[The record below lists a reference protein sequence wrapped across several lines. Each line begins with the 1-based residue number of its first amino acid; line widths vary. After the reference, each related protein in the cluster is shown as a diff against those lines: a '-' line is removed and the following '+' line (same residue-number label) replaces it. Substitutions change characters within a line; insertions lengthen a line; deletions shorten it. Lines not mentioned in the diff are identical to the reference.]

1 MLREVLD
8 EPVHGGKRYAMS
20 KPAVERI
27 EDVEGL
33 LAGRGY
39 VADREIA
46 TALFLAIRLYRPILV
61 EGFAGVGKTEIAKT
75 LAEALGTKLYR
86 LQCYEGLDVS
96 SALYEWNYAKQ
107 ILHIRVDEHSGHSTA
122 ETEATIFSEPYLLA
136 RPLLQALRHRDQSPV
151 LLVDEIDR
159 ADEEFEAF
167 LLEMLSEYQV
177 SIPELGAIRAQH
189 RPYVVLTSNRVRE
202 LGDALK
208 RRCLYLW
215 IGYPSLDKEMQI
227 IHNRVPGIEDALA
240 KQICRFV
247 EALRTMDL
255 DKRPGVAETIDW
267 GMALMELHRDHLS
280 REVVDATVGCVLKS
294 ARDIERVGRALPQ
307 VLEQALA
314 G

>member
-1 MLREVLD
+1 
-8 EPVHGGKRYAMS
+8 MS
-20 KPAVERI
+20 KPPVERI
-27 EDVEGL
+27 EDVETL
-33 LAGRGY
+33 LARRGY

-46 TALFLAIRLYRPILV
+46 TALFLAMRLYRPILV

-75 LAEALGTKLYR
+75 LAEALETQLYR

-107 ILHIRVDEHSGHSTA
+107 ILHIRVDEHSGHTAA
-122 ETEATIFSEPYLLA
+122 ETEKTIFSEPYLLA
-136 RPLLQALRHRDQSPV
+136 RPLLQALRHQERSPV

-177 SIPELGAIRAQH
+177 SIPELGVVRAQH

-215 IGYPSLDKEMQI
+215 IGYPNLEKEMQI
-227 IHNRVPGIEDALA
+227 IRNRVPGIERALA
-240 KQICRFV
+240 AQICRFV

-267 GMALMELHRDHLS
+267 GMALMELHQDHLS
-280 REVVDATVGCVLKS
+280 REVIDATIGCVLKS
-294 ARDIERVGRALPQ
+294 VRDIERVGRSLPQ

-314 G
+314 D

>member
-1 MLREVLD
+1 
-8 EPVHGGKRYAMS
+8 MS
-20 KPAVERI
+20 KPTIERI
-27 EDVEGL
+27 EDVESL

-46 TALFLAIRLYRPILV
+46 TALFLAARLYRPILV
-61 EGFAGVGKTEIAKT
+61 EGYAGVGKTEIAKT
-75 LAEALGTKLYR
+75 LADALGTKLYR

-107 ILHIRVDEHSGHSTA
+107 ILHIRLDEHSAHTTA
-122 ETEATIFSEPYLLA
+122 ETEAAIFSEPYLLS
-136 RPLLQALRHRDQSPV
+136 RPLLQALRHESQSPV

-177 SIPELGAIRAQH
+177 SIPELGVIRAQH

-215 IGYPSLDKEMQI
+215 IGYPTLEKELQI
-227 IHNRVPGIEDALA
+227 IKNKVPGIETALA
-240 KQICRFV
+240 RQICRFV
-247 EALRTMDL
+247 EALRVMDL

-280 REVVDATVGCVLKS
+280 AETVAATIGCVLKS
-294 ARDIERVGRALPQ
+294 SRDIERIQRTLPQ
-307 VLEQALA
+307 MLEQALA
-314 G
+314 D